1 MRKLEEFV
9 NEKLRVSKDNI
20 TSDISLGKQGW
31 ECTSV
36 FSMYTEIQQV
46 DDFLKM
52 DIDLEELLSISTEEY
67 TENKDIM
74 RDKVFQALKRFKW
87 CKKIINVILSECTF
101 DDGIEKVQETLR
113 NNAKCEPAKYKYD
126 QSSIG
131 VKRQVIR
138 ILDSHNR
145 PAMILSYT
153 KL

>member
-36 FSMYTEIQQV
+36 FSMYTEIWQV

-52 DIDLEELLSISTEEY
+52 NIDLEGLSSISTEEY
-67 TENKDIM
+67 TENTDIM

-101 DDGIEKVQETLR
+101 DDGIEKVQEILR
-113 NNAKCEPAKYKYD
+113 NNAKCKFD
-126 QSSIG
+126 QSSIE

-138 ILDSHNR
+138 IVDSHNR
-145 PAMILSYT
+145 PAMILSFDR
-153 KL
+153 L

>member
-31 ECTSV
+31 KCTSV
-36 FSMYTEIQQV
+36 FSMYTEIWQV

-52 DIDLEELLSISTEEY
+52 NIDLEGLSSISTEEY
-67 TENKDIM
+67 TENTDIM

-101 DDGIEKVQETLR
+101 DDGIEKVQEILR
-113 NNAKCEPAKYKYD
+113 NNAKCKFA
-126 QSSIG
+126 QSSIE

-138 ILDSHNR
+138 IVDSHNR
-145 PAMILSYT
+145 PAMILSFT

>member
-1 MRKLEEFV
+1 MRNLEEFV

-52 DIDLEELLSISTEEY
+52 NIDLEGLSSISTEEY
-67 TENKDIM
+67 TENTDIM

-87 CKKIINVILSECTF
+87 CKKIINVILSEYTF
-101 DDGIEKVQETLR
+101 DDGIEKVQEILKHPV
-113 NNAKCEPAKYKYD
+113 KCKFA
-126 QSSIG
+126 QSSKG
-131 VKRQVIR
+131 VNRQVIR
-138 ILDSHNR
+138 IVDSHNR
-145 PAMILSYT
+145 PAMILSFNR
-153 KL
+153 L

>member
-20 TSDISLGKQGW
+20 TLDISLGKQGW

-36 FSMYTEIQQV
+36 FSMYTEIWQV

-52 DIDLEELLSISTEEY
+52 NIDLEGLSSISTEEY
-67 TENKDIM
+67 TENTDIM

-101 DDGIEKVQETLR
+101 DDGIEKVQEILR
-113 NNAKCEPAKYKYD
+113 NNANCKFN

-145 PAMILSYT
+145 PAMILSFT

>member
-9 NEKLRVSKDNI
+9 NEKLRISKDNI

-36 FSMYTEIQQV
+36 FSMYTEIWQV

-52 DIDLEELLSISTEEY
+52 NIDLEGLSSISTEEY
-67 TENKDIM
+67 TENTDIM

-101 DDGIEKVQETLR
+101 DDGIEKVQEILKHS
-113 NNAKCEPAKYKYD
+113 AKCEYAK
-126 QSSIG
+126 SSIE

-138 ILDSHNR
+138 IVDSHNR
-145 PAMILSYT
+145 PAMILSFNR
-153 KL
+153 L

>member
-9 NEKLRVSKDNI
+9 NEKLRVSKDNV
-20 TSDISLGKQGW
+20 TPDISLGKQGW

-36 FSMYTEIQQV
+36 FSMYTEIRQI

-52 DIDLEELLSISTEEY
+52 NIDLEGLSSISTEEY
-67 TENKDIM
+67 TENTDIM

-101 DDGIEKVQETLR
+101 DDGIEKVQEILKHP
-113 NNAKCEPAKYKYD
+113 AKCEFA

-131 VKRQVIR
+131 VNRQVIR
-138 ILDSHNR
+138 IVDSHNR
-145 PAMILSYT
+145 PAMILSFNR
-153 KL
+153 L

>member
-36 FSMYTEIQQV
+36 FSMYTEIWQV
-46 DDFLKM
+46 DDFLKTN
-52 DIDLEELLSISTEEY
+52 IDLEGLSSISTEEY
-67 TENKDIM
+67 TENTDIM

-101 DDGIEKVQETLR
+101 DDGIEKVQEILR
-113 NNAKCEPAKYKYD
+113 NNAKCEYSK
-126 QSSIG
+126 SSIG
-131 VKRQVIR
+131 VNRQVIR

-145 PAMILSYT
+145 PAMILSFNR
-153 KL
+153 L

>member
-20 TSDISLGKQGW
+20 TPDISLGKQGW

-36 FSMYTEIQQV
+36 FSMYTDIWQV

-52 DIDLEELLSISTEEY
+52 NMDLDGLSSISTEEY
-67 TENKDIM
+67 TENTDIM

-101 DDGIEKVQETLR
+101 DDGIEKVQEILKHP
-113 NNAKCEPAKYKYD
+113 AKCEFA
-126 QSSIG
+126 QSSKG

-138 ILDSHNR
+138 IVDSHNR
-145 PAMILSYT
+145 PAMILSFNR
-153 KL
+153 L

>member
-31 ECTSV
+31 ACTSV
-36 FSMYTEIQQV
+36 FSMYTEIWQV

-52 DIDLEELLSISTEEY
+52 NIDLEGLSSISTEEY
-67 TENKDIM
+67 TENTDIM

-101 DDGIEKVQETLR
+101 DDGIEKVQEILR
-113 NNAKCEPAKYKYD
+113 NNAKCKFD
-126 QSSIG
+126 QSSIE

-138 ILDSHNR
+138 IVDSHNR
-145 PAMILSYT
+145 PAMILSFNR
-153 KL
+153 L

>member
-36 FSMYTEIQQV
+36 FSMYTEIWQV

-52 DIDLEELLSISTEEY
+52 NIDLEGLSSISTEEY
-67 TENKDIM
+67 TENTDIM

-101 DDGIEKVQETLR
+101 DDGIEKVQEILR
-113 NNAKCEPAKYKYD
+113 NNAKCKFN

-145 PAMILSYT
+145 PAMILSFDR
-153 KL
+153 L

>member
-52 DIDLEELLSISTEEY
+52 NIDLEGLLSIYTDEY

-87 CKKIINVILSECTF
+87 CKKIINVILSEYTF
-101 DDGIEKVQETLR
+101 DDGIEKVQEILKHS
-113 NNAKCEPAKYKYD
+113 AKCEYAK
-126 QSSIG
+126 SSIG
-131 VKRQVIR
+131 VNRQVIR
-138 ILDSHNR
+138 IVDSHNR
-145 PAMILSYT
+145 PAMILSFNR
-153 KL
+153 L

>member
-36 FSMYTEIQQV
+36 FSMYTEIWQV
-46 DDFLKM
+46 DDFLKTN
-52 DIDLEELLSISTEEY
+52 IDLAELSSISTDEY

-101 DDGIEKVQETLR
+101 DGGIEKVQEILR
-113 NNAKCEPAKYKYD
+113 NNAKCKFA
-126 QSSIG
+126 QSSIE
-131 VKRQVIR
+131 VNRQVIR
-138 ILDSHNR
+138 IVDSHNR
-145 PAMILSYT
+145 PAMILSFT

>member
-1 MRKLEEFV
+1 MIKLEEFV

-20 TSDISLGKQGW
+20 ASDISLGKQGW

-52 DIDLEELLSISTEEY
+52 NIDLAELSSISTEEY
-67 TENKDIM
+67 TENTDIM
-74 RDKVFQALKRFKW
+74 RDKVFQTLKRFKW

-101 DDGIEKVQETLR
+101 DDGIEKVQEILR
-113 NNAKCEPAKYKYD
+113 NNAKCKFN

-131 VKRQVIR
+131 VNRQVIR

-145 PAMILSYT
+145 PAMILSFT

>member
-36 FSMYTEIQQV
+36 FSMYTEIWQV

-52 DIDLEELLSISTEEY
+52 NIDLEGLSSISTEEY
-67 TENKDIM
+67 TENTDIM

-101 DDGIEKVQETLR
+101 DDGIEKVQEILR
-113 NNAKCEPAKYKYD
+113 NNAKCKFN

-131 VKRQVIR
+131 VKRQVIK

-145 PAMILSYT
+145 SAMILSFT

>member
-36 FSMYTEIQQV
+36 FSMYTEIWQV
-46 DDFLKM
+46 DDFLKTN
-52 DIDLEELLSISTEEY
+52 IDLEGLSSISADEY
-67 TENKDIM
+67 TENTDIM

-101 DDGIEKVQETLR
+101 DDGIEKVQEILR
-113 NNAKCEPAKYKYD
+113 NNAKCKFN

-131 VKRQVIR
+131 VNRQVIR

-145 PAMILSYT
+145 PAMILSFNR
-153 KL
+153 L

>member
-20 TSDISLGKQGW
+20 TPDISLGKQGW

-36 FSMYTEIQQV
+36 FSMYTEIWQV

-52 DIDLEELLSISTEEY
+52 NIDLEGLSSISTDEY
-67 TENKDIM
+67 TENKDIL

-101 DDGIEKVQETLR
+101 DDGIEKVQEILR
-113 NNAKCEPAKYKYD
+113 NNTKCKFN
-126 QSSIG
+126 QSSKG
-131 VKRQVIR
+131 VNRQVIR
-138 ILDSHNR
+138 IVDSHNR
-145 PAMILSYT
+145 PAMILSFNR
-153 KL
+153 L

>member
-20 TSDISLGKQGW
+20 TPDISLRKQGW

-36 FSMYTEIQQV
+36 FSMYTEIWQV

-52 DIDLEELLSISTEEY
+52 NIDLEGLSSISTEEY
-67 TENKDIM
+67 TENTDIM

-101 DDGIEKVQETLR
+101 DDGIEKVQEILKHS
-113 NNAKCEPAKYKYD
+113 AKCEFA
-126 QSSIG
+126 QSSKG
-131 VKRQVIR
+131 VNRQVIR
-138 ILDSHNR
+138 IVDSHNR
-145 PAMILSYT
+145 PAMILSFNR
-153 KL
+153 L

>member
-36 FSMYTEIQQV
+36 FSMYTEIWQV
-46 DDFLKM
+46 DDFLKTN
-52 DIDLEELLSISTEEY
+52 IDLEGLSSISTEEY

-145 PAMILSYT
+145 PAMILSFT

>member
-9 NEKLRVSKDNI
+9 TEKLRVSKDNI

-36 FSMYTEIQQV
+36 FSMYTEIWQV
-46 DDFLKM
+46 DDFLKTN
-52 DIDLEELLSISTEEY
+52 IDLAELSSISTDEY

-74 RDKVFQALKRFKW
+74 RDKVFQPLKRFKW

-101 DDGIEKVQETLR
+101 DDGIEKVQEILR
-113 NNAKCEPAKYKYD
+113 NNAKCKFA
-126 QSSIG
+126 QSSIE

-138 ILDSHNR
+138 IVDSHNR
-145 PAMILSYT
+145 PAMILSFT

>member
-9 NEKLRVSKDNI
+9 NEKLRVSKDNV
-20 TSDISLGKQGW
+20 TPDIPLGKQGW

-36 FSMYTEIQQV
+36 FSIYTEIQQV

-52 DIDLEELLSISTEEY
+52 NIDLEGLSSISTEEY
-67 TENKDIM
+67 TENTDIM

-87 CKKIINVILSECTF
+87 CKKISNVILSEYTF

-113 NNAKCEPAKYKYD
+113 NNAKCELAKYKYD

-145 PAMILSYT
+145 SAMILSFN

>member
-1 MRKLEEFV
+1 MRNLEEFV
-9 NEKLRVSKDNI
+9 NEKLKVSKDNA
-20 TSDISLGKQGW
+20 TSYIPLGKQGW

-36 FSMYTEIQQV
+36 FSMYTEIWQV
-46 DDFLKM
+46 DDFLKIN
-52 DIDLEELLSISTEEY
+52 IDLEGLSSISTEEY
-67 TENKDIM
+67 TENTDIM

-87 CKKIINVILSECTF
+87 CKKIINVILSECAF
-101 DDGIEKVQETLR
+101 DDGIEKVQEILR
-113 NNAKCEPAKYKYD
+113 NNAKCKFN

-145 PAMILSYT
+145 AVMILSFN

>member
-52 DIDLEELLSISTEEY
+52 NIDLEGLSSISTEEY

-87 CKKIINVILSECTF
+87 CKKIINVILSEYTF
-101 DDGIEKVQETLR
+101 DDGIEKVQEILKHS
-113 NNAKCEPAKYKYD
+113 AKCEYAK
-126 QSSIG
+126 SSIG
-131 VKRQVIR
+131 VNRQVIR
-138 ILDSHNR
+138 IVDSHNR
-145 PAMILSYT
+145 SAMILSFNR
-153 KL
+153 L

>member
-36 FSMYTEIQQV
+36 FSMYTEIWQV

-52 DIDLEELLSISTEEY
+52 NIDLEGLSSISTEEY
-67 TENKDIM
+67 TENTDIM

-87 CKKIINVILSECTF
+87 CKKIIDVILSECTF
-101 DDGIEKVQETLR
+101 DDGIEKIQEILKHP
-113 NNAKCEPAKYKYD
+113 AKCEYAK
-126 QSSIG
+126 SNIG

-138 ILDSHNR
+138 IVDSHNR
-145 PAMILSYT
+145 PAMILSFN

>member
-36 FSMYTEIQQV
+36 FSMYTEIWQV

-52 DIDLEELLSISTEEY
+52 NIDLEGLSSISTEEY
-67 TENKDIM
+67 TENTDIM

-101 DDGIEKVQETLR
+101 DDGIEKVQEILR
-113 NNAKCEPAKYKYD
+113 NNAKCKFN

-145 PAMILSYT
+145 SAMILSFNR
-153 KL
+153 L

>member
-36 FSMYTEIQQV
+36 FSMYTEIWQV

-52 DIDLEELLSISTEEY
+52 NIDLEGLSSTSTEEY
-67 TENKDIM
+67 TENTDIM

-101 DDGIEKVQETLR
+101 DDGIEKVQEILR
-113 NNAKCEPAKYKYD
+113 NNAKCEFA
-126 QSSIG
+126 QSSKG

-138 ILDSHNR
+138 IVDSHNR
-145 PAMILSYT
+145 PAMILSFNR
-153 KL
+153 L

>member
-1 MRKLEEFV
+1 MRNLEEFV

-36 FSMYTEIQQV
+36 FSMYTEIWQV

-52 DIDLEELLSISTEEY
+52 NIDLTELSSISTEEY
-67 TENKDIM
+67 TENTDIM

-101 DDGIEKVQETLR
+101 DDGIEKVQEILR
-113 NNAKCEPAKYKYD
+113 NNAKCEFS
-126 QSSIG
+126 QSNIG
-131 VKRQVIR
+131 VNRQVIR
-138 ILDSHNR
+138 IVDLHNR
-145 PAMILSYT
+145 PAMILSFNR
-153 KL
+153 L

>member
-52 DIDLEELLSISTEEY
+52 NIDLERLSSISTEEY
-67 TENKDIM
+67 TENTDIM

-87 CKKIINVILSECTF
+87 CKKIINVILSEHTF
-101 DDGIEKVQETLR
+101 DDGIEKIQEILKHP
-113 NNAKCEPAKYKYD
+113 AKCEYAK
-126 QSSIG
+126 SSIG
-131 VKRQVIR
+131 VNRQVIR
-138 ILDSHNR
+138 IVDSHNR
-145 PAMILSYT
+145 PAMILSFNR
-153 KL
+153 L